1 MTPAEFDYL
10 REMLKQRSGLVLA
23 EEKRYLLES
32 RLMPVAREQ
41 GMTTLSELV
50 TALKKPDGESL
61 CTQVTQ
67 AMTINESF
75 FYRDKTPFENFRNIM
90 IPAMLATP
98 RAASR
103 KLRIWCAAASTGQE
117 PYSLA
122 IEIKE
127 MAAQLSGWNIEIIA
141 TDLSEEVLEKARSG
155 LYSQF
160 EVQRGLPIQ
169 LMVKYFQQTGSL
181 WQIDSAIRSMVT
193 YKHFNLLDDYTQLGT
208 FDIIFCRNVLIYFD
222 PPTKGDML
230 GRMAKRMRPDG
241 YLVLGAAETVIG
253 ISDDFKP
260 ATDARGLYALQTAAA
275 AAATP
280 APAVSGITAS
290 TIAPSQPATPVKTAT
305 STTAALS
312 GLTATAKAHAAPAA
326 TGLAATAKAPAAPAA
341 TGLAATANA
350 SAAPAATGL
359 GAASGVGAAKLA

>member
-10 REMLKQRSGLVLA
+10 RDMLKQRSGLVLG

-32 RLMPVAREQ
+32 RLMPVARKE
-41 GMTTLSELV
+41 GMESLSELV
-50 TALKKPDGESL
+50 SALQKPDGESL
-61 CTQVTQ
+61 RTKTTQT
-67 AMTINESF
+67 MTINESF

-90 IPAMLATP
+90 VPAMLASL

-103 KLRIWCAAASTGQE
+103 KLRIWCAASSTGQE

-127 MAAQLSGWNIEIIA
+127 MEAQLSGWNIEIVA
-141 TDLSEEVLEKARSG
+141 TDLSEEVLEKAKSG

-181 WQIDSAIRSMVT
+181 WQISSSIRSMVN
-193 YKHFNLLDDYTQLGT
+193 YKHFNLLDDYTSLGT

-222 PPTKGDML
+222 PETKTDML
-230 GRMAKRMRPDG
+230 ARMAKRLRPDG

-260 ATDARGLYALQTAAA
+260 VTDARGLYVQQVAAAASA
-275 AAATP
+275 AAATG
-280 APAVSGITAS
+280 APASIL
-290 TIAPSQPATPVKTAT
+290 APSKPATTETPATPAT
-305 STTAALS
+305 P
-312 GLTATAKAHAAPAA
+312 G
-326 TGLAATAKAPAAPAA
+326 
-341 TGLAATANA
+341 A
-350 SAAPAATGL
+350 S
-359 GAASGVGAAKLA
+359 KLALGTS

>member
-1 MTPAEFDYL
+1 MTPVDFNYL
-10 REMLKQRSGLVLA
+10 RDMLKQRSGLVLA
-23 EEKRYLLES
+23 EEKQYLLES

-41 GMTTLSELV
+41 NMESLSELV
-50 TALKKPDGESL
+50 AALQKPDGESL
-61 CTQVTQ
+61 RKTVTQ

-103 KLRIWCAAASTGQE
+103 TLRIWCAAASTGQE

-127 MAAQLSGWNIEIIA
+127 MAAQLGNWNIEIVA
-141 TDLSEEVLEKARSG
+141 TDLSEEVLEKAKAG

-181 WQIDSAIRSMVT
+181 WQIDSSIRSMVS
-193 YKHFNLLDDYTQLGT
+193 YKHFNLLDDYARLGT

-222 PPTKGDML
+222 PPTKTDML
-230 GRMAKRMRPDG
+230 ARMAQRLRPDG

-253 ISDDFKP
+253 ISEEFKP
-260 ATDARGLYALQTAAA
+260 VTDARGLYAMQVAAA
-275 AAATP
+275 AAAAPVRATP
-280 APAVSGITAS
+280 SASARPAPSVSGLGTTPAKPATPAAAGLGAVTATPAAPAVSGVGTPTVSGIT
-290 TIAPSQPATPVKTAT
+290 
-305 STTAALS
+305 
-312 GLTATAKAHAAPAA
+312 
-326 TGLAATAKAPAAPAA
+326 
-341 TGLAATANA
+341 
-350 SAAPAATGL
+350 
-359 GAASGVGAAKLA
+359 KLA

>member
-10 REMLKQRSGLVLA
+10 RDMLKQRSGLVLG

-32 RLMPVAREQ
+32 RLMPVAREE
-41 GMTTLSELV
+41 GMESLSELV
-50 TALKKPDGESL
+50 SALQKPDGESL
-61 CTQVTQ
+61 RTKTTQ

-90 IPAMLATP
+90 VPAMLASP

-103 KLRIWCAAASTGQE
+103 TLRIWCAASSTGQE

-122 IEIKE
+122 IEMKE
-127 MAAQLSGWNIEIIA
+127 MAAKLSGWNIEIVA
-141 TDLSEEVLEKARSG
+141 TDLSEEVLEKAKSG

-181 WQIDSAIRSMVT
+181 WQIDSSIRSMVN
-193 YKHFNLLDDYTQLGT
+193 YKHFNLLDDYTVLGT

-222 PPTKGDML
+222 PETKTDML
-230 GRMAKRMRPDG
+230 ARMAKRLRPDG

-260 ATDARGLYALQTAAA
+260 VTDARGLYVQQVAAAAFA
-275 AAATP
+275 AAATG
-280 APAVSGITAS
+280 APAS
-290 TIAPSQPATPVKTAT
+290 TLAPSKPATTETPATP
-305 STTAALS
+305 
-312 GLTATAKAHAAPAA
+312 G
-326 TGLAATAKAPAAPAA
+326 
-341 TGLAATANA
+341 A
-350 SAAPAATGL
+350 S
-359 GAASGVGAAKLA
+359 KLALGTS

>member
-141 TDLSEEVLEKARSG
+141 TDLSEEVLEKAKSG

-160 EVQRGLPIQ
+160 EV
-169 LMVKYFQQTGSL
+169 
-181 WQIDSAIRSMVT
+181 
-193 YKHFNLLDDYTQLGT
+193 
-208 FDIIFCRNVLIYFD
+208 
-222 PPTKGDML
+222 
-230 GRMAKRMRPDG
+230 
-241 YLVLGAAETVIG
+241 
-253 ISDDFKP
+253 
-260 ATDARGLYALQTAAA
+260 
-275 AAATP
+275 
-280 APAVSGITAS
+280 
-290 TIAPSQPATPVKTAT
+290 
-305 STTAALS
+305 
-312 GLTATAKAHAAPAA
+312 
-326 TGLAATAKAPAAPAA
+326 
-341 TGLAATANA
+341 
-350 SAAPAATGL
+350 
-359 GAASGVGAAKLA
+359 